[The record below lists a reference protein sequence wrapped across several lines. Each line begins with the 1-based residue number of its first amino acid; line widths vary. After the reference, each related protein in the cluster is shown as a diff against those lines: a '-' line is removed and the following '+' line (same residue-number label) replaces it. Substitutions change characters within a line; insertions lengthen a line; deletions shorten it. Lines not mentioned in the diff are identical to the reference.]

1 MMLQPSILSNSFI
14 PQGSKNPLPVCR
26 NFCHKRIDSS
36 RRCGHFGRR
45 SPKRDCKRL
54 IQAQGGSQAKVAEAF
69 ERVAVGIEERVTM
82 AVKDEEYDAVVIGAG
97 IGGLVAAT
105 QLAIRGAR
113 VMLLEKYVIPGGSS
127 GYFQRDGYTFD
138 VGSSVMFGFS
148 DKVCTHRRPSSD
160 FGSVFLV
167 HSVLVSRSIQP
178 ISPKV
183 SIVLYQNLCVIC
195 ASFWLNLSA
204 KYDSWKVW
212 GFTDWFHFEVA
223 CFLDLIMVTLVT
235 KLYTQVQWEQRSGA
249 MGFGIGIH
257 KPDNKVTGGSG
268 AENGGNWR
276 SCHSSLPPARWPLCA
291 GPPGVWGVP
300 CWTHQPLPPWGSR
313 YPQLLYTM
321 LEGLYPYLLS
331 SMTIVFLDPKSL
343 PNKWPFVLKIFTQ
356 RPNLWTFFVTAV
368 WRLTGVHL
376 LACLHVGGAFLCFW
390 KLALWV
396 CSLE

>member
-1 MMLQPSILSNSFI
+1 MLDPPSCS
-14 PQGSKNPLPVCR
+14 
-26 NFCHKRIDSS
+26 
-36 RRCGHFGRR
+36 
-45 SPKRDCKRL
+45 
-54 IQAQGGSQAKVAEAF
+54 A
-69 ERVAVGIEERVTM
+69 
-82 AVKDEEYDAVVIGAG
+82 
-97 IGGLVAAT
+97 
-105 QLAIRGAR
+105 LAIRC
-113 VMLLEKYVIPGGSS
+113 VPIDVLLLILGP
-127 GYFQRDGYTFD
+127 
-138 VGSSVMFGFS
+138 
-148 DKVCTHRRPSSD
+148 
-160 FGSVFLV
+160 
-167 HSVLVSRSIQP
+167 
-178 ISPKV
+178 
-183 SIVLYQNLCVIC
+183 
-195 ASFWLNLSA
+195 
-204 KYDSWKVW
+204 
-212 GFTDWFHFEVA
+212 
-223 CFLDLIMVTLVT
+223 CFLSTPFWSLVVYNLDPPRFLSCFIRIFVWYVHHFGWICQLNTTLGRFEDLLIDFISKLLVFWIWLWFTLVT

-276 SCHSSLPPARWPLCA
+276 SCHSSLPPAGWPLCA

-331 SMTIVFLDPKSL
+331 SMTIVFLDPKSI

-376 LACLHVGGAFLCFW
+376 LPCLHVGGAFLCFW

>member
-1 MMLQPSILSNSFI
+1 VVAITRFIIFLPTSKFAAKPFVMALSMMLQPSILSNSFI
-14 PQGSKNPLPVCR
+14 PQGSKNPLPVWR

-45 SPKRDCKRL
+45 SPERDWKRL
-54 IQAQGGSQAKVAEAF
+54 IQAQAGSQSKVAEEF

-167 HSVLVSRSIQP
+167 HSFLVTRSIQP
-178 ISPKV
+178 RSPKV

-204 KYDSWKVW
+204 KYDSWKV
-212 GFTDWFHFEVA
+212 
-223 CFLDLIMVTLVT
+223 
-235 KLYTQVQWEQRSGA
+235 
-249 MGFGIGIH
+249 
-257 KPDNKVTGGSG
+257 
-268 AENGGNWR
+268 
-276 SCHSSLPPARWPLCA
+276 
-291 GPPGVWGVP
+291 
-300 CWTHQPLPPWGSR
+300 
-313 YPQLLYTM
+313 
-321 LEGLYPYLLS
+321 
-331 SMTIVFLDPKSL
+331 
-343 PNKWPFVLKIFTQ
+343 
-356 RPNLWTFFVTAV
+356 
-368 WRLTGVHL
+368 
-376 LACLHVGGAFLCFW
+376 
-390 KLALWV
+390 
-396 CSLE
+396 